1 MEPGLVFAR
10 TPKATLELG
19 SRGQGLPLR
28 QRQLLILFDG
38 RRTMAELARFL
49 PLPELL
55 SWTEALQRDG
65 YIARRE
71 AGTPAGTPSEALASP
86 DPSLAQ
92 TLQELR
98 ERLRRALLD
107 MTGPHGDAMAERIA
121 RAASLEELRALRGPA
136 AAVVEAVQGHDATGL
151 FAQRVGQW

>member
-10 TPKATLELG
+10 TPKAALELG

-28 QRQLLILFDG
+28 RRQLLILFDG
-38 RRTMAELARFL
+38 RRTLAELARFVA
-49 PLPELL
+49 LPELL
-55 SWTEALQRDG
+55 AWTEALQRDG
-65 YIARRE
+65 YIVRRE
-71 AGTPAGTPSEALASP
+71 ASTPAGTPSQPVAPP
-86 DPSLAQ
+86 DLSLAQ

-107 MTGPHGDAMAERIA
+107 MTGPHGEAMAGRIE
-121 RAASLEELRALRGPA
+121 RAASLEELRALRAPA

-151 FAQRVGQW
+151 FAQRIGQW